1 MSTENP
7 KVLYITNYPMDS
19 SASAAIRNRSII
31 AGLSQ
36 CGCSIYTL
44 TRKPQVENSIK
55 GVKEFYFHNNSIAYQ
70 VANKVKRDKS
80 KFLWKLRVNLA
91 KLISKF
97 NIYDNQRV
105 LLKSLEKL
113 KLDVNEFD
121 FVISS
126 SDSKVSHLIADI
138 LIQNKTIKVSRW
150 IQYWGDPFYADI
162 NEKPL
167 IPSKLIR
174 KEEGRVLNKADYI
187 FYTSPFTL
195 KQQKELFVAAAEKM
209 HFIPT
214 PYIEPRYYKPIH
226 NNKKYT
232 VGYHGSYFKKDRNLM
247 PLYNVANK
255 MSHINFEFIGS
266 TDLNF
271 NQTDNILVK
280 PQVSSKEILD
290 YETKCD
296 LLICVGNKSSSYQ
309 IPGKLYH
316 FAATNKPILFI
327 YEKGSEEIADF
338 FSIYS
343 RYYFCENEIDAIEV
357 KLKQIINSPSIVV
370 SPIEEFKSCYVARE
384 FLKIIKE

>member
-1 MSTENP
+1 MTTENL

-31 AGLSQ
+31 EGLKQ

-44 TRKPQVENSIK
+44 TRKPQVANSIK
-55 GVKEFYFHNNSIAYQ
+55 GIKEFYFYDNSIAYK
-70 VANKVKRDKS
+70 VANKVKRDES
-80 KFLWKLRVNLA
+80 SFLWKLRVNLA
-91 KLISKF
+91 KIISKM

-105 LLKSLEKL
+105 LIKNLDKL
-113 KLDVNEFD
+113 KLDVDEFD

-126 SDSKVSHLIADI
+126 SDSKVSHLIVDI
-138 LIQNKTIKVSRW
+138 LIHNKTIKASKW

-167 IPSKLIR
+167 VPTKFIR
-174 KEEGRVLNKADYI
+174 KEEERVLNKADYI

-195 KQQKELFVAAAEKM
+195 RQQKELFVNSAPKM

-214 PYIEPRYYKPIH
+214 PYIEPRYYESF

-232 VGYHGSYFKKDRNLM
+232 VGYYGSYFKKDRNLM

-255 MSHINFEFIGS
+255 MKNINFEFIGS

-271 NQTDNILVK
+271 VQTKNILVK
-280 PQVSSKEILD
+280 PQVSSEEILN
-290 YETKCD
+290 YEAKCD
-296 LLICVGNKSSSYQ
+296 LLICVGNKSSSHQ

-327 YEKGSEEIADF
+327 YEKGSEEIANF
-338 FSIYS
+338 FSNYS
-343 RYYFCENEIDAIEV
+343 RYYFCENDTKEIEGT
-357 KLKQIINSPSIVV
+357 LKQIMDSPSISA
-370 SPIEEFKSCYVARE
+370 SPIEEFKSCYVARKVLE
-384 FLKIIKE
+384 IING